1 MPREL
6 FFILGCRL
14 RLISSYKVKSG
25 SRVIKS
31 ESRLTKSGARLN
43 KSGSSR
49 LNTVRRDPEL
59 QSPDPDFVIV
69 SRDPEIKKLTRVALM
84 GHHMKARAFFMW
96 SMKTDTT
103 GVYRIPISGTLTYD
117 VSK

>member
-1 MPREL
+1 VPREL

-25 SRVIKS
+25 SPVIKS

-69 SRDPEIKKLTRVALM
+69 SRDPEIKKTNSCGTNGPPYESTSVFHAVDEDR
-84 GHHMKARAFFMW
+84 HHR
-96 SMKTDTT
+96 S
-103 GVYRIPISGTLTYD
+103 
-117 VSK
+117 